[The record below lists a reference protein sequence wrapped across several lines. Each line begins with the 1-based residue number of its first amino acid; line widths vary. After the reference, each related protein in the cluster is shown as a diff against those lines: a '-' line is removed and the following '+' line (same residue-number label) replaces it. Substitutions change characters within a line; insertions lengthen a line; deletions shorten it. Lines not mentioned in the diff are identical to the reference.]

1 MPTTKKRVNL
11 ALSEEVYGKLQRYRE
26 RYGITSDAGAC
37 VMLIVRQLDAI
48 EETEQMMKMM
58 SKFSKEELQKMSE
71 YGVEAILRM
80 NESYKET

>member
-11 ALSEEVYGKLQRYRE
+11 ALSEEVYDKLQQYKE

-48 EETEQMMKMM
+48 AESERLMEMMK
-58 SKFSKEELQKMSE
+58 KFSKEELQQMSE

-80 NESYKET
+80 KESDKN

>member
-11 ALSEEVYGKLQRYRE
+11 ALSEEVYGKLQQYKE

-48 EETEQMMKMM
+48 AESEQMMKMM

-71 YGVEAILRM
+71 IGVEAILRM
-80 NESYKET
+80 NDSNNAQ

>member
-11 ALSEEVYGKLQRYRE
+11 ALSEEVYGKLQQYKE

-48 EETEQMMKMM
+48 AESEQMMKMM
-58 SKFSKEELQKMSE
+58 SRGSDPIRPRAMRLPSS
-71 YGVEAILRM
+71 VA
-80 NESYKET
+80 